1 MMMKSIVR
9 LAIALLLCVPITAA
23 SVSSA
28 EAPPAR
34 PTVAILLFDGVEIID
49 YSGPY
54 EVFGAAGYDVYTVG
68 RSKAPVT
75 TAMGL
80 TVVPKYDF
88 SDAPHADILVV
99 PGGRITQPRGDSQ
112 TLDWIRQMTAA
123 VKHTLSVCNGAIIL
137 ADAGLLD
144 GLSATT
150 TDGWIPRM
158 RKAYPKIHV
167 VDDQRFVDNGKIITT
182 AGLSAGID
190 GALHVVEISN
200 GRSEAQQV
208 ALGLEYN
215 WQPDHPFARA
225 SLADKQFPDF
235 DLKPVG
241 DWAVSDTAGD
251 RTHWRIAFDGG
262 KGRNAAQVMSYVADR
277 LQADGNWKRVSAG
290 GGGNLRSSWTF
301 TGHDGQ
307 PWDGDVTIE
316 PLKSD
321 SGDYRI
327 IFAIA
332 RKSENALRRRG
343 G

>member
-1 MMMKSIVR
+1 MMNSIVR
-9 LAIALLLCVPITAA
+9 LAIALLLCLPLTAA
-23 SVSSA
+23 AAPAA
-28 EAPPAR
+28 ESPPAR
-34 PTVAILLFDGVEIID
+34 PTVAILLFNGVEIID

-54 EVFGAAGYDVYTVG
+54 EFFGAAGYDVYTVG
-68 RSKAPVT
+68 RTKAPVT

-88 SDAPHADILVV
+88 SDAPHADIVLV
-99 PGGRITQPRGDSQ
+99 PGGRITEPRGDSQ

-123 VKHTLSVCNGAIIL
+123 AKHTLSVCNGAIIL

-190 GALHVVEISN
+190 GALHMIEITS
-200 GRSEAQQV
+200 GKSEAQRV

-225 SLADKQFPDF
+225 ALADKQFPDF

-241 DWAVSDTAGD
+241 DWNISDTAGD
-251 RTHWRIAFDGG
+251 RTHWRIVFDGG
-262 KGRNAAQVMSYVADR
+262 KGKDAAQVMNYVAGR
-277 LQADGNWKRVSAG
+277 LQADGNWKRVSARG
-290 GGGNLRSSWTF
+290 GGDLGSSWIF

-307 PWDGDVTIE
+307 PWNGNVTIE

-321 SGDYRI
+321 SGDYRM

-332 RKSENALRRRG
+332 RKSDSSLHRRVG
-343 G
+343 